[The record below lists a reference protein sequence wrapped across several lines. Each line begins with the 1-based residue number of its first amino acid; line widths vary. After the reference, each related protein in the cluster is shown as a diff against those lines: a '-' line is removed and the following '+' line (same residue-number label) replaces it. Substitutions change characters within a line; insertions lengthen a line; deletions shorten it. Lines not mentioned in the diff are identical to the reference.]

1 MAGVY
6 DMVIAR
12 TPVNKQAAVAAS
24 FPRHLVQE
32 DKLDW
37 REHREGSRSNCA
49 LPSDGKRTGRLLFK
63 WASRF
68 LRNERLDRG
77 KLVNA
82 ILEHY
87 NVSWPTLRPVLDG
100 SREITLNLGNKRV
113 IGDWYGQREL
123 NLYFSLR
130 SYGAGDSICRVTR

>member
-24 FPRHLVQE
+24 FPRHVVQE

-49 LPSDGKRTGRLLFK
+49 LPSDEKRTGRLLFK

-82 ILEHY
+82 ILENY
-87 NVSWPTLRPVLDG
+87 NVSWPRACIIVNEWQKNHMIRIEKGRVVFSSPKP
-100 SREITLNLGNKRV
+100 KRKNN
-113 IGDWYGQREL
+113 GR
-123 NLYFSLR
+123 
-130 SYGAGDSICRVTR
+130 C